1 MSRLAPSSLFADLS
15 VRCSPV
21 SGWRGGSI
29 PTFQWG
35 TQPSCPSA
43 HCNSLNDCPE
53 SWQDIQQDPA
63 LHQMQT
69 ELLTLALRG
78 ATRSSIHHPTTS
90 LDTMDLAC
98 HEGRVPLH
106 WTEPTYTQ
114 TPCIFSTPLYLH
126 LIDIIFHGEKKKK
139 NSVVV
144 KIDFRGGKNQFPRW

>member
-106 WTEPTYTQ
+106 WTEPTYIQ
-114 TPCIFSTPLYLH
+114 TKWRYSCMEIYQLYLH
-126 LIDIIFHGEKKKK
+126 LIDWISTVKKIFKKEKKT
-139 NSVVV
+139 
-144 KIDFRGGKNQFPRW
+144 PRW